1 MATRPDGPAQLRVQ
15 RLDRVRCVD
24 DPPDAFG
31 KGEERN
37 HEVPIAP
44 PTLGDSGILAAP
56 WTLCEGVERGL
67 ACLSI
72 SRAIDGPQCLRHT
85 LAILPGGKIH
95 GMADQVND
103 AGLNDCL
110 RKNRIDSFWKA
121 LQAIDKP
128 RAARTWRLPSVRS
141 RCQESP
147 WCRPAGCRARC
158 KSLCC
163 GR

>member
-1 MATRPDGPAQLRVQ
+1 MASRPDGPAQLRVQ
-15 RLDRVRCVD
+15 RLDCVRCVD

-31 KGEERN
+31 KGEEWN
-37 HEVPIAP
+37 HEVPIAA

-67 ACLSI
+67 ACFGI

-121 LQAIDKP
+121 LQAIDNGDENVLGP
-128 RAARTWRLPSVRS
+128 AVLQLVHHAQPELGAFRLFDPD
-141 RCQESP
+141 
-147 WCRPAGCRARC
+147 A
-158 KSLCC
+158 KNLL
-163 GR
+163 